1 MSSCPEADKIRD
13 FMSGKMSV
21 EERLRF
27 QSHLDDCPECRRELS
42 VETAIDL
49 ELSRELAAPE
59 IERSVL
65 RILRLEEP
73 ARPFEWARGSIKYFV
88 LAVLLVGS
96 GMTIMTLMTHWPG
109 LSINFLR
116 LSDRLHWLIGYC
128 YAHPAL
134 MIGIGGTIY
143 AGSAL
148 YTLKRLKLLRNI
160 I

>member
-1 MSSCPEADKIRD
+1 MNSCPEADKIRD
-13 FMSGKMSV
+13 FMSGKMSDG
-21 EERLRF
+21 ERLRF

-65 RILRLEEP
+65 RVLRLDEP
-73 ARPFEWARGSIKYFV
+73 ARPFGWASGNIKYFV
-88 LAVLLVGS
+88 LAILLVGF
-96 GMTIMTLMTHWPG
+96 GLWILPLMTRLPG
-109 LSINFLR
+109 LHINSLW
-116 LSDRLHWLIGYC
+116 LSNGLHWLIRFGYG
-128 YAHPAL
+128 HPGL